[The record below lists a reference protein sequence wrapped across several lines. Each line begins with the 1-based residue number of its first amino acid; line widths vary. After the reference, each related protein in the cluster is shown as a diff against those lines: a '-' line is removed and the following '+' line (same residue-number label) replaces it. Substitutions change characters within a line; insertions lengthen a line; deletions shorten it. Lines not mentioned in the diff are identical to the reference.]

1 MPTGLAASYNGQCTS
16 GWTRFSREG
25 VAEMAKGSRKRAT
38 KYSELSKEGKK
49 RQQAK
54 PVPRYRSVSVPVA
67 QERPEP
73 VEAAREAKPQK
84 VVPKAHSL
92 HSPMSLDYSHVRGD
106 LRRTG
111 VLAGAFV
118 VLLIILSFVL
128 G

>member
-1 MPTGLAASYNGQCTS
+1 LPTGLAASYNGQCTS
-16 GWTRFSREG
+16 GWDRFSREG
-25 VAEMAKGSRKRAT
+25 VAKMAKGSRKRAT
-38 KYSELSKEGKK
+38 KYSELSKEGRK
-49 RQQAK
+49 RQRAK
-54 PVPRYRSVSVPVA
+54 PASRYGPVSVPVA

-73 VEAAREAKPQK
+73 VEAAREAKSQQ

-92 HSPMSLDYSHVRGD
+92 HSAMSLDYSHVRGD